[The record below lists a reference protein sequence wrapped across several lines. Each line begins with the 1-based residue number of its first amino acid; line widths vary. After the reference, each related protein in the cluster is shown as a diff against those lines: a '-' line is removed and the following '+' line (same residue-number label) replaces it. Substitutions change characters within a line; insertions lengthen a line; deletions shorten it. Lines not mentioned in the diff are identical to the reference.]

1 MGNIQ
6 PTRSIHQGDPI
17 SPYIFLLC
25 VEALSSMLSQ
35 AEENGNITGVPTSKH
50 GPRINH
56 LFFEDDSLLFC
67 KVNVVE
73 WCRVFKLLEK
83 YETAS
88 S

>member
-1 MGNIQ
+1 
-6 PTRSIHQGDPI
+6 
-17 SPYIFLLC
+17 
-25 VEALSSMLSQ
+25 MLSQ